1 MCAIANLGTMDSETE
16 AFQPCQI
23 VCLEHQNRCLYAEI
37 IQVLPSRG
45 RFWLRPLMLGIWS
58 LDADGSFTEPPGELY
73 DLRQGADLVWPT
85 TGFRLAWDTEV
96 IPLLMQL
103 ETLAKSPDHPILA
116 HRQLRDFVDRVW
128 QASSEPV

>member
-1 MCAIANLGTMDSETE
+1 MCAIANLGTMDSDTE
-16 AFQPCQI
+16 AFQPSQI

-58 LDADGSFTEPPGELY
+58 WDADRSFTEPPGELY

-103 ETLAKSPDHPILA
+103 ERQNPPPDHPILA

-128 QASSEPV
+128 QVSSEP

>member
-1 MCAIANLGTMDSETE
+1 MCAIANLGTMDSDTE

-45 RFWLRPLMLGIWS
+45 RFWLRPLMLGIWP
-58 LDADGSFTEPPGELY
+58 LDADLKAPPGELY

-103 ETLAKSPDHPILA
+103 ETLDQTPARLILA
-116 HRQLRDFVDRVW
+116 HCQLRDFVEGVW
-128 QASSEPV
+128 QASAEVV